1 MRAIL
6 VSRCLLGDSCR
17 YDGASRP
24 CPGVSDL
31 AGRYRLIPICPE
43 CDGGLPTPRTPSERR
58 GDAVET
64 KDGRDVT
71 AAFRRGAENALRLA
85 RENDVAFALLKSL
98 SPSCGVGKIYDGTF
112 TRTLT
117 EGDGVTAGL
126 LKENGIPVYTESD
139 LPALL
144 SDQSPTIG

>member
-6 VSRCLLGDSCR
+6 VSRCLLGDPCR

-24 CPGVSDL
+24 CPDVSSL
-31 AGRYRLIPICPE
+31 SGRYRQIPICPE
-43 CDGGLPTPRTPSERR
+43 VEGGLPTPRTPSERR
-58 GDAVET
+58 GNQVET

-71 AAFRRGAENALRLA
+71 AAFLRGAENALRLA

-112 TRTLT
+112 TRTKT
-117 EGDGVTAGL
+117 DGDGVTAEL
-126 LKENGIPVYTESD
+126 LKKNGIPVYTEFD
-139 LPALL
+139 LPTLL
-144 SDQSPTIG
+144 SDETPTNG